1 MRTYLAFL
9 FCLITSFAFA
19 QKPFYY
25 YNEDLLYDNAPNE
38 VMPRLKI
45 PHEKVI
51 QKLKEVVS
59 YPRFAKSKFISQE
72 VNVKL
77 TLNDSGRVTQYLIED
92 PGFLMFDTLA
102 IRIAKQLENDW
113 VPAKVNGKATSY
125 QFTIPFDFYTKLD
138 PESRKIYY
146 ITSVFTS
153 RALFTIDSANSFP
166 ASVRLKD
173 SILMKDSIS
182 NKFKSKRL
190 DQFVLKSMEKQVPSM
205 SSFVGMYGTV
215 RLGFTVDK
223 TGKLSNIQIVHPMSK
238 TMDDRALEDIKAIQ
252 NDWIP
257 AYEDGLPIDSYK
269 EFDFQYTI
277 EVGAPSNEYHIYLTH
292 RTHLSDLISAYS
304 FLEKEK
310 YEKALEKFKPVERLL
325 LDDIDIKY
333 RIGMIEIFLGNAPEG
348 CKKLDLIKSIAIDT
362 GYPASVTESMV
373 DEAITKYCSSE

>member
-9 FCLITSFAFA
+9 FCLITSFVYG

-25 YNEDLLYDNAPNE
+25 YNEELQYDNAPNE

-113 VPAKVNGKATSY
+113 LPAKVNGKATSY
-125 QFTIPFDFYTKLD
+125 QLTIPFDFSTKLIPD
-138 PESRKIYY
+138 SHKIYFV
-146 ITSVFTS
+146 TKVFTS
-153 RALFTIDSANSFP
+153 KAFFTTESSTSFP
-166 ASVRLKD
+166 ASVCFKD

-182 NKFKSKRL
+182 NKFIKKRT
-190 DQFVLKSMEKQVPSM
+190 DQYIIKEIEKQVPSM

-215 RLGFTVDK
+215 RLGFNVDK

-252 NDWIP
+252 NDWMP
-257 AYEDGLPIDSYK
+257 AYEDGQPIDSYK
-269 EFDFQYTI
+269 EFDFRYTI

-310 YEKALEKFKPVERLL
+310 YEKALEKFKTVERLL

-333 RIGMIEIFLGNAPEG
+333 RIGMIEIFLGNVPVG

-373 DEAITKYCSSE
+373 DEAISKYCTSE